1 MKERTNCEYCV
12 YYSYDED
19 YNCYACDVY
28 LDEDEMGK
36 FLSRS
41 FDNCPYFKFGDEYK
55 VVRKQM

>member
-55 VVRKQM
+55 VV